1 MINDADLPNS
11 NTVIFFQFST
21 LNHQMVET
29 VSPPMLAAILGSK
42 SRTHRFEKV
51 IIFMTKL
58 DPFWGTL

>member
-29 VSPPMLAAILGSK
+29 VSPPILAAILGSK
-42 SRTHRFEKV
+42 SRTRFEKV
-51 IIFMTKL
+51 IIIMTKL